1 MVSTPDLSVLEKAN
15 RILQKKLE
23 RAEAT
28 CRELDAINQRKEAF
42 LRQII
47 QESRESQDILEQRT
61 AELQQV
67 VQQLQ
72 QALSDRQAAEFQ
84 LKQQAQNLEQALN
97 ELQLTQSQLVQSEK
111 MSSLGQLVAGIA
123 HEINN
128 PVSFIYG
135 NINHVEAYFHSLLS
149 LIAHYQT
156 HYPNPD
162 LIITRT
168 IAAIELDFLR
178 DDLPKLLESMRRGT
192 ERIKK
197 IVLSLR
203 NFARMDESEFK
214 AVDLHEG
221 IESTLMILENRLK
234 AQSHR
239 SSIKI
244 IREYEDLPLVE
255 CYAGQMNQVFINIL
269 VNAIDAFDERKQD
282 DNLLE
287 DKLENQQNY
296 IRIITSVLD
305 DQFVTIRFLDNGSG
319 IAEADQKRLFD
330 PFFTTKP
337 VGKGTGMGLAIAYQ
351 TVTERHGGTLECLS
365 SVGQG
370 SEFIIRIPLRHETR

>member
-1 MVSTPDLSVLEKAN
+1 MVDPHDLLALEKAN

-23 RAEAT
+23 RAEST
-28 CRELDAINQRKEAF
+28 CRELDATNQRKEAL

-47 QESRESQDILEQRT
+47 HESRESQDILEQRT

-72 QALSDRQAAEFQ
+72 QALSDRQAAELQ
-84 LKQQAQNLEQALN
+84 LKQQTQDLEQALS
-97 ELQLTQSQLVQSEK
+97 ELQRTQSQLVQSEK

-135 NINHVEAYFHSLLS
+135 NINHVEVYFQKLLS
-149 LIAHYQT
+149 LISHYQE
-156 HYPNPD
+156 HYPNPTPT
-162 LIITRT
+162 ITKA
-168 IAAIELDFLR
+168 IAAIDLEFLQ
-178 DDLPKLLESMRRGT
+178 DDLPKLLESMKRGT

-203 NFARMDESEFK
+203 NFARMDESEYK

-234 AQSHR
+234 AQAHR
-239 SSIKI
+239 STIEI
-244 IREYEDLPLVE
+244 IRTYEDLPLVE
-255 CYAGQMNQVFINIL
+255 CYAGQLNQVFLNIL
-269 VNAIDAFDERKQD
+269 VNAIDAFDEQNQNV
-282 DNLLE
+282 NL
-287 DKLENQQNY
+287 LENQQNF
-296 IRIITSVLD
+296 IHIITSVID
-305 DQFVTIRFLDNGSG
+305 NQYVTIRFIDNGSG
-319 IAEADQKRLFD
+319 IEEADQKRLFD

-351 TVTERHGGTLECLS
+351 TVTERHGGTLECKS

-370 SEFIIRIPLRHETR
+370 AEFVLKIPLQR

>member
-1 MVSTPDLSVLEKAN
+1 MVDTHDLLALEKAN

-23 RAEAT
+23 RAEST
-28 CRELDAINQRKEAF
+28 CRELDTTNQRKEAL

-47 QESRESQDILEQRT
+47 HESRESQNILEQRT

-72 QALSDRQAAEFQ
+72 KALSDRQFAELQ
-84 LKQQAQNLEQALN
+84 LKQQAQSLEQALSN
-97 ELQLTQSQLVQSEK
+97 LQRTQSQLIQSEK

-135 NINHVEAYFHSLLS
+135 NVNHVEAYFHSLLS
-149 LIAHYQT
+149 LIGHYQN
-156 HYPNPD
+156 HYPSPAP
-162 LIITRT
+162 IITKA
-168 IAAIELDFLR
+168 IAAMELDFLR
-178 DDLPKLLESMRRGT
+178 DDMPKLLESMRRGA

-203 NFARMDESEFK
+203 SFARMDESEYK
-214 AVDLHEG
+214 AVDLHDG

-234 AQSHR
+234 SQAHR
-239 SSIKI
+239 STIEI

-255 CYAGQMNQVFINIL
+255 CYAGQLNQVFLNIL
-269 VNAIDAFDERKQD
+269 VNAIDAFDEQEQNV
-282 DNLLE
+282 NLLE
-287 DKLENQQNY
+287 NQRNF
-296 IRIITSVLD
+296 IRITTSVVD
-305 DQFVTIRFLDNGSG
+305 NQYIAIRFIDNGSG
-319 IAEADQKRLFD
+319 IEEADQKRLFD

-351 TVTERHGGTLECLS
+351 TVTERHGGTLECKS

-370 SEFIIRIPLRHETR
+370 AEFVLKIPLQR

>member
-1 MVSTPDLSVLEKAN
+1 MVDIHDLSALERAN
-15 RILQKKLE
+15 RILQRKLE
-23 RAEAT
+23 RAEET
-28 CRELDAINQRKEAF
+28 CRELDATNQRKEAF

-47 QESRESQDILEQRT
+47 QESRDSQNILEQRT

-72 QALSDRQAAEFQ
+72 QALCDRQAAELQ
-84 LKQQAQNLEQALN
+84 LKQQAQNLEQALTK
-97 ELQLTQSQLVQSEK
+97 LQRTQSQLVQSEK

-149 LIAHYQT
+149 LIGHYQN
-156 HYPNPD
+156 HYPSPAPT
-162 LIITRT
+162 ITKAM
-168 IAAIELDFLR
+168 AAMELDFLR
-178 DDLPKLLESMRRGT
+178 DDMPKLLESMRRGT

-203 NFARMDESEFK
+203 NFARMDESDYK

-234 AQSHR
+234 AQAHR
-239 SSIKI
+239 SPIDI
-244 IREYEDLPLVE
+244 IREYENLPLVE

-269 VNAIDAFDERKQD
+269 VNSIDSFDEDKQNT
-282 DNLLE
+282 NLSE
-287 DKLENQQNY
+287 KQQNF
-296 IRIITSVLD
+296 IRIITSATD
-305 DQFVTIRFLDNGSG
+305 DQYAVIRIIDNSSG

-351 TVTERHGGTLECLS
+351 TVTERHSGTLECIS

-370 SEFIIRIPLRHETR
+370 SEFIIRIPLQH

>member
-1 MVSTPDLSVLEKAN
+1 MVGTHDLSALEKEN

-28 CRELDAINQRKEAF
+28 CRELDATNQRKEAF

-47 QESRESQDILEQRT
+47 QESRESQDVLEQRT

-72 QALSDRQAAEFQ
+72 QALSDRQAAELQ

-97 ELQLTQSQLVQSEK
+97 DLQRTQSQLIQSEK

-128 PVSFIYG
+128 PVSFVYG

-149 LIAHYQT
+149 LIGHYQT
-156 HYPNPD
+156 YYPNPE
-162 LIITRT
+162 LIITKT

-234 AQSHR
+234 AQAHR
-239 SSIKI
+239 STIEI
-244 IREYEDLPLVE
+244 IREYEHLPLVE
-255 CYAGQMNQVFINIL
+255 CYAGQMNQVFVNIL
-269 VNAIDAFDERKQD
+269 VNAIDAFDEQRQD
-282 DNLLE
+282 VDLLE
-287 DKLENQQNY
+287 NSQSDRQNF
-296 IRIITSVLD
+296 IRIITSMTD
-305 DQFVTIRFLDNGSG
+305 AQYATIRFVDNGLG

-351 TVTERHGGTLECLS
+351 TVTERHRGTLECLS

-370 SEFIIRIPLRHETR
+370 AEFIIRIPLHHETR

>member
-1 MVSTPDLSVLEKAN
+1 MVDTDDLLTLEKTN

-23 RAEAT
+23 RAEST
-28 CRELDAINQRKEAF
+28 CRELDATNQRKEAF

-47 QESRESQDILEQRT
+47 QESRESQGILEQRT

-72 QALSDRQAAEFQ
+72 QALSDRQLAELK
-84 LKQQAQNLEQALN
+84 LKQQAQYLEQALSN
-97 ELQLTQSQLVQSEK
+97 LQRTQSQLIQSEK

-149 LIAHYQT
+149 LIGHYQS
-156 HYPNPD
+156 HYPNPAPT
-162 LIITRT
+162 ITKAM
-168 IAAIELDFLR
+168 AAMELDFLR
-178 DDLPKLLESMRRGT
+178 DDVPKLLESMRRGT

-203 NFARMDESEFK
+203 NFARMDESERK
-214 AVDLHEG
+214 AVDLHDG
-221 IESTLMILENRLK
+221 IESTLMILENRLR
-234 AQSHR
+234 AQAHR
-239 SSIKI
+239 STIEI

-255 CYAGQMNQVFINIL
+255 CYAGQLNQVFLNIL
-269 VNAIDAFDERKQD
+269 VNAIDAFDEQEQD
-282 DNLLE
+282 INL
-287 DKLENQQNY
+287 LENQQNF
-296 IRIITSVLD
+296 IRIITSVVD
-305 DQFVTIRFLDNGSG
+305 TQYITIQFIDNGSG
-319 IAEADQKRLFD
+319 IEESDQKRLFD

-351 TVTERHGGTLECLS
+351 TVTERHGGTLECKS
-365 SVGQG
+365 SAGQG
-370 SEFIIRIPLRHETR
+370 AEFVLKIPLQR

>member
-1 MVSTPDLSVLEKAN
+1 MVGSHDLSALERAN
-15 RILQKKLE
+15 RILQRKLA

-28 CRELDAINQRKEAF
+28 CRELDATNQRKEAF

-47 QESRESQDILEQRT
+47 QESRDSQDILEQRT

-72 QALSDRQAAEFQ
+72 QALCDRQAAELQ
-84 LKQQAQNLEQALN
+84 LKQQAQNLEQALSN
-97 ELQLTQSQLVQSEK
+97 LQRTQSQLVQSEK

-135 NINHVEAYFHSLLS
+135 NINHIEAYFHSLLN
-149 LIAHYQT
+149 LIGHYQN
-156 HYPNPD
+156 HYPHPAPT
-162 LIITRT
+162 ITKT
-168 IAAIELDFLR
+168 IAAIELGFLQE
-178 DDLPKLLESMRRGT
+178 DLPKLLESMRRGT

-203 NFARMDESEFK
+203 NFARMDESEYK

-221 IESTLMILENRLK
+221 IESTLMILEYRLK
-234 AQSHR
+234 AQAHR
-239 SSIKI
+239 SIIEI
-244 IREYEDLPLVE
+244 IREYEELPLVE
-255 CYAGQMNQVFINIL
+255 CCAGQLNQVFINIL
-269 VNAIDAFDERKQD
+269 VNSIDAFDKQEKD
-282 DNLLE
+282 ISL
-287 DKLENQQNY
+287 LENQQNF
-296 IRIITSVLD
+296 IRIVTSVID
-305 DQFVTIRFLDNGSG
+305 DQYAVIRFIDNSSG
-319 IAEADQKRLFD
+319 IKEADQKRLFD

-351 TVTERHGGTLECLS
+351 TVTEHHGGTLECIS

-370 SEFIIRIPLRHETR
+370 SEFMIRIPLHH

>member
-1 MVSTPDLSVLEKAN
+1 MVDIQDLSALERAN

-28 CRELDAINQRKEAF
+28 CRELDATNQRKEAF

-72 QALSDRQAAEFQ
+72 QALSDRQAAELQ
-84 LKQQAQNLEQALN
+84 LKQQAQSLEQALTK
-97 ELQLTQSQLVQSEK
+97 LQRTQSQLVQSEK

-135 NINHVEAYFHSLLS
+135 NVNHVEAYFHGLLS
-149 LIAHYQT
+149 LIDHYQND
-156 HYPNPD
+156 YPSPAPT
-162 LIITRT
+162 ITKA
-168 IAAIELDFLR
+168 IAAMELDFLR
-178 DDLPKLLESMRRGT
+178 GDVPRLLESMRRGT

-203 NFARMDESEFK
+203 NFARMDESEYK

-221 IESTLMILENRLK
+221 IESTLMILENRLNE
-234 AQSHR
+234 QVHR
-239 SSIKI
+239 PTINI
-244 IREYEDLPLVE
+244 IREYENLPLVE
-255 CYAGQMNQVFINIL
+255 CYAGQLNQVFINIL
-269 VNAIDAFDERKQD
+269 LNAIDSFDEPKQD
-282 DNLLE
+282 ANLLE
-287 DKLENQQNY
+287 DQKNF
-296 IRIITSVLD
+296 IRIITSVVD
-305 DQFVTIRFLDNGSG
+305 DQYAVIRFIDNGSG

-351 TVTERHGGTLECLS
+351 TVTERHGGTLECIS
-365 SVGQG
+365 AVGQG
-370 SEFIIRIPLRHETR
+370 SEFIIRIPLQH

>member
-1 MVSTPDLSVLEKAN
+1 MVSTHDLSVLEKAN

-28 CRELDAINQRKEAF
+28 CRELDATNQRKEAL

-61 AELQQV
+61 AELQYA

-72 QALSDRQAAEFQ
+72 QALSDRRSAELR
-84 LKQQAQNLEQALN
+84 LKQQAQNLEQALSN
-97 ELQLTQSQLVQSEK
+97 LQRTQSQLVQSEK

-135 NINHVEAYFHSLLS
+135 NINYVEAYFHSLLS
-149 LIAHYQT
+149 LIGHYQN
-156 HYPNPD
+156 HYPNPA
-162 LIITRT
+162 LAITKT
-168 IAAIELDFLR
+168 IDAIELDFLQE
-178 DDLPKLLESMRRGT
+178 DLPKLLESMRRGT

-203 NFARMDESEFK
+203 NFARMDESEYK

-234 AQSHR
+234 AQAHR
-239 SSIKI
+239 STIEI
-244 IREYEDLPLVE
+244 IRKYENLPLVE
-255 CYAGQMNQVFINIL
+255 CYAGQLNQVFINIL
-269 VNAIDAFDERKQD
+269 VNAIDAFDEQKQNV
-282 DNLLE
+282 NL
-287 DKLENQQNY
+287 LENQQNF
-296 IRIITSVLD
+296 IRIITSAED
-305 DQFVTIRFLDNGSG
+305 HQYVTIRFVDNGSG

-351 TVTERHGGTLECLS
+351 TVTERHGGTLECKS

-370 SEFIIRIPLRHETR
+370 AEFIIKIPLQR

>member
-1 MVSTPDLSVLEKAN
+1 MVDPHDLLALEKAN

-23 RAEAT
+23 RAEST
-28 CRELDAINQRKEAF
+28 CRELDATNQRKEAL

-47 QESRESQDILEQRT
+47 HESRESQDILEQRT

-72 QALSDRQAAEFQ
+72 QALSDRQLAELQ
-84 LKQQAQNLEQALN
+84 LKQQTQDLEQALS
-97 ELQLTQSQLVQSEK
+97 ELQRTQSQLVQSEK

-135 NINHVEAYFHSLLS
+135 NINHVEVYFQKLLS
-149 LIAHYQT
+149 LISHYQE
-156 HYPNPD
+156 HYPNPTPT
-162 LIITRT
+162 ITKA
-168 IAAIELDFLR
+168 IAAIDLEFLQ
-178 DDLPKLLESMRRGT
+178 DDLPKLLESMKRGT

-203 NFARMDESEFK
+203 NFARMDESEYK

-234 AQSHR
+234 AQAHR
-239 SSIKI
+239 STIEI
-244 IREYEDLPLVE
+244 IRTYEDLPLVE
-255 CYAGQMNQVFINIL
+255 CYAGQLNQVFLNIL
-269 VNAIDAFDERKQD
+269 VNAIDAFDEQNQNV
-282 DNLLE
+282 NL
-287 DKLENQQNY
+287 LENQQNF
-296 IRIITSVLD
+296 IHIITSVID
-305 DQFVTIRFLDNGSG
+305 NQYVTIRFIDNGSG
-319 IAEADQKRLFD
+319 IEEADQKRLFD

-351 TVTERHGGTLECLS
+351 TVTERHGGTLECKS

-370 SEFIIRIPLRHETR
+370 AEFVLKIPLQR